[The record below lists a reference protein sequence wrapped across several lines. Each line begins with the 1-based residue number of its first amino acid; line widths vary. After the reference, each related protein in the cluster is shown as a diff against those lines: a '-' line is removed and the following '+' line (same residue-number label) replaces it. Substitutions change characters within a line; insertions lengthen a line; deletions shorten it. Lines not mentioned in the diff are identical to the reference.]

1 MSKGAQLLLSRSHT
15 FQLQYFRVASP
26 ASGSPF
32 SAKYTTMAKIEARS
46 MRLQEQE
53 VPVSQVLAL
62 YKHSYSHLEA
72 KAIQELEVGSFFAQ
86 DRQQ

>member
-1 MSKGAQLLLSRSHT
+1 MSKGAQLLLSRSHM

-32 SAKYTTMAKIEARS
+32 SAKYTTMAKILKSIEAQS

-62 YKHSYSHLEA
+62 Y
-72 KAIQELEVGSFFAQ
+72 
-86 DRQQ
+86 

>member
-1 MSKGAQLLLSRSHT
+1 MSKGAQLLLSRPHT
-15 FQLQYFRVASP
+15 FQPQYFQVAWP

-32 SAKYTTMAKIEARS
+32 SAKYTTMAKIEAQS

-62 YKHSYSHLEA
+62 Y
-72 KAIQELEVGSFFAQ
+72 
-86 DRQQ
+86 